1 MEILKLKK
9 SINEVKNP
17 FKKTLKIENTT
28 WKRELACYKRN
39 LGIPQVEQERK
50 LSILE
55 MKNFCKNYLTEFRKA
70 TQGYLSQKRREESLF
85 EEIILEKFPN
95 LEKKLDTQIHS

>member
-1 MEILKLKK
+1 MISGIKLLNRISTLPKKLKLKKNQMEILKLKK

-39 LGIPQVEQERK
+39 LGIPQVE
-50 LSILE
+50 
-55 MKNFCKNYLTEFRKA
+55 
-70 TQGYLSQKRREESLF
+70 
-85 EEIILEKFPN
+85 
-95 LEKKLDTQIHS
+95 